1 MTIPRVFHRIWL
13 GGQPMPTE
21 YESFAETWRSLHLD
35 WQMILWT
42 DEVLPPLKNQR
53 AYERSGSLS
62 GKSNI
67 ARYEILLRYGGL
79 YVDTDFEC
87 LKNLEPLLDR
97 VECFVAWQRD
107 GLANNA
113 IIGAV
118 PGHPFLQDLVDS
130 LDEHILANSRS
141 SLSIMQSGPYYLT
154 GVLER
159 HPEVTVFPASQ
170 FYPYEWHERWRRYE
184 RFTDAYAVHHWTLSN
199 RATTWPKQKQLGNGV
214 VPCLSVVIRVCDDGL
229 RLEWVLEGL
238 CVQTVNDF
246 EVIVVDAT
254 GKNSAA
260 IKSLVEGYRGRL
272 SITHLA
278 QQKELRPAAVYNLG
292 LRLARAKRVLFL
304 EGDCLP
310 DLDVVESH
318 AVFGAKG
325 FVPFGFR
332 RYYPAEKL
340 YRFLQPLDYD
350 GLKMHAFKDPRCE
363 EPYGPLYG
371 DWRDVAGFSF
381 SAPTEALCKAGGF
394 DVSARASNQDLVQRL
409 YRSKYRLLPLVQ
421 GGCITQLGHAS

>member
-1 MTIPRVFHRIWL
+1 
-13 GGQPMPTE
+13 MPTE
-21 YESFAETWRSLHLD
+21 YESFAETWRSLHPY

-67 ARYEILLRYGGL
+67 ARYEILLRYGGI

-87 LKNLEPLLDR
+87 LKNLEPLLEG

-118 PGHPFLQDLVDS
+118 PSHPFLQDLVDS

-199 RATTWPKQKQLGNGV
+199 RATTWPKQKQLGDGV
-214 VPCLSVVIRVCDDGL
+214 VPCLSVVIHACDDGL
-229 RLEWVLEGL
+229 RLQWVLEGL
-238 CVQTVNDF
+238 CVQTVSDF
-246 EVIVVDAT
+246 EVIVVGQTDTTPAST
-254 GKNSAA
+254 
-260 IKSLVEGYRGRL
+260 KSLVDSFSGRL
-272 SITHLA
+272 AITYLT
-278 QQKELRPAAVYNLG
+278 QRRGSPPAAAYNLG
-292 LRLARAKRVLFL
+292 LRYARAKRTLFL

-310 DLDVVESH
+310 DLNVVETH
-318 AVFGAKG
+318 AAFGARG
-325 FVPFGFR
+325 FVLFGFR
-332 RYYPAEKL
+332 RHYPAEKL
-340 YRFLQPLDYD
+340 YRFIQPLDYD
-350 GLKMHAFKDPRCE
+350 GLKKHAFKDPRCE
-363 EPYGPLYG
+363 EPYGPIYG
-371 DWRDVAGFSF
+371 DWRDVAGFCF
-381 SAPTEALCKAGGF
+381 SAPTLALRQAGGF
-394 DVSARASNQDLVQRL
+394 DVTACESDQDLVYRL

-421 GGCITQLGHAS
+421 GGCITHLG